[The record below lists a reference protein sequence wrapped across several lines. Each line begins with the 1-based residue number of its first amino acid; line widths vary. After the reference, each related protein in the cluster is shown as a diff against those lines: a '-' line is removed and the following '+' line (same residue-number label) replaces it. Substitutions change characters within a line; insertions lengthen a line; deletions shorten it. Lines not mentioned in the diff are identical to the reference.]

1 MNKLE
6 EKKFIYRFKSL
17 FSKKLNNFFLHEPTF
32 TNEDK
37 LKILQCVDSGWVSTS
52 GKMVEDFENKIKEE

>member
-6 EKKFIYRFKSL
+6 EKKFIYKFKSL

-37 LKILQCVDSGWVSTS
+37 LKIVQCVDSGGSQHQEKWLKTL
-52 GKMVEDFENKIKEE
+52 KN